1 MKVIDNLSINT
12 TKAKD
17 LSRRP
22 HLKDIVI
29 PEVDLT
35 QVTMLIVANV
45 REVQVHEEY
54 RIGRAGEAYAVRTAQ
69 GWAVLVPVNGL
80 SSLNSQKVN
89 VVFLKHGS
97 TVISAN
103 GALS

>member
-17 LSRRP
+17 LSRWT
-22 HLKDIVI
+22 HLKDNVI
-29 PEVDLT
+29 PEVDLK

-54 RIGRAGEAYAVRTAQ
+54 RIGRAGEPYAVPT
-69 GWAVLVPVNGL
+69 VLG
-80 SSLNSQKVN
+80 
-89 VVFLKHGS
+89 
-97 TVISAN
+97 
-103 GALS
+103 